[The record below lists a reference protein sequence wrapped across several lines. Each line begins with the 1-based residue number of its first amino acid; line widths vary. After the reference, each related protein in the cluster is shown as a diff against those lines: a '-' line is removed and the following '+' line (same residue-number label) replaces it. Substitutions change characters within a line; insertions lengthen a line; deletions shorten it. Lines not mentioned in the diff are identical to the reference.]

1 MVTIHFPDQF
11 KSVMMTPN
19 NTRKI
24 DFNDYIHSEGCLVS
38 TPLAYLK
45 FNQYL
50 MAFADFCQQTVVT

>member
-45 FNQYL
+45 FNQ
-50 MAFADFCQQTVVT
+50 